1 MTPAIDSLP
10 RTATE
15 HFKLAFYGAVAELR
29 RRLPSDA
36 VERFPFL
43 AGYFAELDASGV
55 EPAHWAAALHTWEDG
70 ASGRLPVA
78 ALRQAYSLDD
88 VAIALLF
95 TAGLTEEDAR
105 FGHLFETLH
114 GLPGE
119 HRPTVG
125 VLGGWWAD
133 TGDRDAVRR
142 ALRRLQQLG
151 VLESPAP
158 DAPRPDRPLQVPAVL
173 WDALRGD
180 APAADGWRRYTPAN
194 ELPDLDELILP
205 RATAERVAAAPA
217 LLADG
222 DAATLVLRGPR
233 ASGRRT
239 VVGAIARRLGRGLLE
254 LEQPGP
260 DDGARWRQAGI
271 LATVLDAVPVIELD
285 LGPTETYELPRP
297 QGYAGPLALALGHQ
311 GGLAGAGAE
320 QAISIVLRMPDA
332 GARRRHWAAALGDD
346 GTHDVDALAEAFRLT
361 GGTIRRAAGIA
372 HAEAALAGRTMVGVD
387 DARLA
392 ARALNAETLDTL
404 AERVPTLGGWS
415 DLALGEETVDE
426 LTLLEARCRYRE
438 RLDEAVGATLGRQL
452 NPGVRALFTGASG
465 TGKTLAARVLAS
477 ALGKDL
483 YRLDLSSV
491 VDKYIGETEKNL
503 SAIFDRAEELDVI
516 LLLDE
521 GDALLT
527 RRTDVHTSN
536 DRYANLETNYL
547 LQRLESFEGILIVT
561 TNAGERIDAAFE
573 RRMDV
578 VVEFHAPDAA
588 ERAWIWQLHL
598 PPLHA
603 VDSPYLEEVAGRC
616 ALTGGQIRNAVLH
629 AALLAVTDGGT
640 IGPAQ
645 LAEAVQREYRKA
657 GAVCP
662 LRSDG

>member
-1 MTPAIDSLP
+1 MTVAIDALP
-10 RTATE
+10 RTAAE
-15 HFKLAFYGAVAELR
+15 HFKLAFYGAVAGLR
-29 RRLPSDA
+29 QRLPTDA
-36 VERFPFL
+36 AERFPFL
-43 AGYFAELDASGV
+43 AGYFAELDASGI
-55 EPAHWAAALHTWEDG
+55 EDARWADAMRIWEAD
-70 ASGRLPVA
+70 ASARLPIA
-78 ALRQAYSLDD
+78 ALRDACSLDD
-88 VAIALLF
+88 VAVSLLF

-114 GLPGE
+114 GVPGE

-133 TGDRDAVRR
+133 TGDRDAVRG
-142 ALRRLQQLG
+142 ALRRLEQLG
-151 VLESPAP
+151 VLETGAR

-180 APAADGWRRYTPAN
+180 RPAAEGWRRYTPLE
-194 ELPDLDELILP
+194 ELPALDELILP
-205 RATAERVAAAPA
+205 PATADRVAAAPA
-217 LLADG
+217 LLAAG
-222 DAATLVLRGPR
+222 DAATLVVRGPR
-233 ASGRRT
+233 AGGRRT
-239 VVGAIARRLGRGLLE
+239 VIGAIARELGRGIAE

-260 DDGARWRQAGI
+260 DERARWRQAAL
-271 LATVLDAVPVIELD
+271 LAIVLDALPVVALD
-285 LGPTETYELPRP
+285 LGPTETYELPRLH
-297 QGYAGPLALALGHQ
+297 GYPGPLALALGQQ
-311 GGLAGAGAE
+311 GGLSGAGAE

-332 GARRRHWAAALGDD
+332 DARRRHWEAALGD
-346 GTHDVDALAEAFRLT
+346 GGVHDLDALAEAFRLT
-361 GGTIRRAAGIA
+361 GGTIRRAAAIA
-372 HAEAALAGRTMVGVD
+372 RAESALAGRDRVRVD

-404 AERVPTLGGWS
+404 AERIPALGGWS
-415 DLALGEETVDE
+415 DLALGEETIDE
-426 LTLLEARCRYRE
+426 LTLLEARCRHRE
-438 RLDEAVGATLGRQL
+438 RLDDAVGATLGRQL

-477 ALGKDL
+477 ELGKDL

-547 LQRLESFEGILIVT
+547 LQRLESFEGILVVT

-578 VVEFHAPDAA
+578 VVEFHAPDAP

-598 PPLHA
+598 PPSHA
-603 VDSPYLEEVAGRC
+603 VDERYLDEVAGRC

-640 IGPAQ
+640 IGRAQ